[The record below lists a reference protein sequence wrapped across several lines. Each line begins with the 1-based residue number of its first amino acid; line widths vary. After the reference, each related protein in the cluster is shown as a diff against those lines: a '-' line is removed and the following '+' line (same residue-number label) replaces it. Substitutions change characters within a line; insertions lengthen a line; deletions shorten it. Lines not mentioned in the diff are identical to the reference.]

1 MSRLGLSRWLLEV
14 HVDRRW
20 YEMRRSPE
28 PIPAPGRPRTIALD
42 PADFDEG
49 TLLLGRPGP
58 AGTVDVDLRPDNGIS
73 RHHATLE
80 HEDGSWY
87 VTDLDSHNGTWL
99 SDDGSR
105 LPRQKVTT
113 RTRLVDGMN
122 LFVGSWTRLVLR
134 RVEGPAEEPGASNN
148 RGRRR

>member
-1 MSRLGLSRWLLEV
+1 MS
-14 HVDRRW
+14 
-20 YEMRRSPE
+20 
-28 PIPAPGRPRTIALD
+28 APQTDAATHPTLDDLRAEAMAWGRRPR
-42 PADFDEG
+42 
-49 TLLLGRPGP
+49 R
-58 AGTVDVDLRPDNGIS
+58 R
-73 RHHATLE
+73 
-80 HEDGSWY
+80 GSWY